1 MRYPLPAYNGV
12 RPDDNS
18 GLYHS
23 LKRSYIRM
31 FEKRHGEEDF
41 NRDVSPGPDQLEKI
55 KEVYITGKR
64 EFKTIKTFNHMGN
77 VSTAFGAEGIQ

>member
-1 MRYPLPAYNGV
+1 V

-31 FEKRHGEEDF
+31 FEKRHGEDEY
-41 NRDVSPGPDQLEKI
+41 NRDVSPAGPDHLEKI
-55 KEVYITGKR
+55 KEVYITGKK